1 MPSPPSSDDRQPAAT
16 HGRRLRRRL
25 DHAPRD
31 PGAGAA
37 RPERALEESFEALAQ
52 RSGSSVPTIMRTC
65 RDLGFAGLREFKL
78 ALAQELALGGS
89 PLHRRVSLD
98 NSTEDVVSKIVR
110 SASST
115 VLSVRDQLDVAVLEA
130 TAAALAAASHIDI
143 YGAGATSWFMAGD
156 LQARLFRL
164 GLSVN
169 VWSDYHLQQV
179 AAGRTARARW
189 CWPSATWAA
198 CRRCWTRWTL
208 PKPRAR
214 TVAITRAGTALAA
227 RADLLLAVDVPE
239 DAVMRVG
246 IDAYLAHLTIIEILS
261 VLVAQR
267 LGEPAIARLRGV
279 RTALQRH
286 GIDAQLYPCPSGLRP
301 TAAGSAFMSSP
312 ALTLLAGGLLVDG
325 TGGPGWTGDVLIAG
339 DRIAAVGEA
348 LRQHPPQGL
357 VCPRPTSSTAAAR
370 WWPPA
375 SSTRTH
381 TTTPPCC
388 ARPNTCPSSRRA
400 SPRWSPATAASRW
413 RRTAPRRRARRCRC
427 WGPTPSNTP
436 AWPPTVPPCR
446 PRARRSTWRRWWA
459 TPRCALL
466 PWATT
471 WRAPPAPMSAPA
483 WRSCWTPA
491 CKTAPSAC
499 PRACSTTRPW
509 PRRPTK

>member
-1 MPSPPSSDDRQPAAT
+1 MTDSLLQRM
-16 HGRRLRRRL
+16 
-25 DHAPRD
+25 
-31 PGAGAA
+31 AGACA
-37 RPERALEESFEALAQ
+37 GASATRRVILELVLQDPERALEESFEALAQ

-179 AAGRTARARW
+179 AAGARPGLGGAGHQPRGRHAVAAGRAGH
-189 CWPSATWAA
+189 CQSPGRAPWPSRAPAP
-198 CRRCWTRWTL
+198 RW
-208 PKPRAR
+208 P
-214 TVAITRAGTALAA
+214 

-286 GIDAQLYPCPSGLRP
+286 GIDAQLYPLPIWAAPDGKPGVPS
-301 TAAGSAFMSSP
+301 
-312 ALTLLAGGLLVDG
+312 
-325 TGGPGWTGDVLIAG
+325 
-339 DRIAAVGEA
+339 
-348 LRQHPPQGL
+348 
-357 VCPRPTSSTAAAR
+357 
-370 WWPPA
+370 
-375 SSTRTH
+375 
-381 TTTPPCC
+381 
-388 ARPNTCPSSRRA
+388 
-400 SPRWSPATAASRW
+400 
-413 RRTAPRRRARRCRC
+413 
-427 WGPTPSNTP
+427 
-436 AWPPTVPPCR
+436 
-446 PRARRSTWRRWWA
+446 
-459 TPRCALL
+459 
-466 PWATT
+466 
-471 WRAPPAPMSAPA
+471 
-483 WRSCWTPA
+483 
-491 CKTAPSAC
+491 
-499 PRACSTTRPW
+499 
-509 PRRPTK
+509 